1 MTTIVAML
9 ISVTLVGSGT
19 GVQSYT
25 IQGFDNLQ
33 ACRAAQPEVK
43 AQFEHADKERRAR
56 GKPLVITTCVEVGK
70 SGQASH

>member
-1 MTTIVAML
+1 MNTLIAML

-33 ACRAAQPEVK
+33 ACRDAQPEVK
-43 AQFEHADKERRAR
+43 RQFEQTDKEHHTR
-56 GKPLVITTCVEVGK
+56 GKPLVITTCIEVARG
-70 SGQASH
+70 SQQAR

>member
-1 MTTIVAML
+1 MDTLVAML

-25 IQGFDNLQ
+25 IQGFDDIQ

-43 AQFEHADKERRAR
+43 RQFEEADRERQMR
-56 GKPLVITTCVEVGK
+56 GKPLVIMTCVEVAK
-70 SGQASH
+70 SSRTTR